1 MNNAM
6 YRIIPVFLLF
16 TQMIIGQDYQMRMSG
31 FSSMS
36 NNSTYSEGWWD
47 DGIQI
52 KGSLGAPVISQST
65 GAGVGLTSGFWVV
78 TQGFYTQPPSV
89 EQFIIMDDELNVGE
103 GVNLKAQFS
112 DFNGILSARIY
123 VDIGGED
130 SVISFPMERSDS
142 TFTAFIPDSL
152 VKIQNFIVSAEVVDS
167 LSYAARSSY
176 LTAPVRFG
184 ADDPTSRVDDSA
196 YP

>member
-52 KGSLGAPVISQST
+52 KG
-65 GAGVGLTSGFWVV
+65 
-78 TQGFYTQPPSV
+78 
-89 EQFIIMDDELNVGE
+89 
-103 GVNLKAQFS
+103 
-112 DFNGILSARIY
+112 
-123 VDIGGED
+123 
-130 SVISFPMERSDS
+130 
-142 TFTAFIPDSL
+142 
-152 VKIQNFIVSAEVVDS
+152 
-167 LSYAARSSY
+167 
-176 LTAPVRFG
+176 
-184 ADDPTSRVDDSA
+184 
-196 YP
+196 

>member
-52 KGSLGAPVISQST
+52 KGSLGAPGISQST
-65 GAGVGLTSGFWVV
+65 GAGVGRTSGFWVV

-130 SVISFPMERSDS
+130 SVLSFPMERSDS
-142 TFTAFIPDSL
+142 TFTAFIPD
-152 VKIQNFIVSAEVVDS
+152 
-167 LSYAARSSY
+167 
-176 LTAPVRFG
+176 
-184 ADDPTSRVDDSA
+184 
-196 YP
+196 

>member
-1 MNNAM
+1 MNISM
-6 YRIIPVFLLF
+6 HRIIPVFLLF

-89 EQFIIMDDELNVGE
+89 ECRKESGKCPRVTPC
-103 GVNLKAQFS
+103 
-112 DFNGILSARIY
+112 SA
-123 VDIGGED
+123 
-130 SVISFPMERSDS
+130 S
-142 TFTAFIPDSL
+142 
-152 VKIQNFIVSAEVVDS
+152 
-167 LSYAARSSY
+167 
-176 LTAPVRFG
+176 
-184 ADDPTSRVDDSA
+184 
-196 YP
+196 

>member
-1 MNNAM
+1 MNISM
-6 YRIIPVFLLF
+6 HRIIPVFLLF

-152 VKIQNFIVSAEVVDS
+152 VKIQNFRIYTD
-167 LSYAARSSY
+167 LSNFSSNELRY
-176 LTAPVRFG
+176 L
-184 ADDPTSRVDDSA
+184 
-196 YP
+196 